1 MKKLIIFVMALTTLI
16 GGTAQPRKLE
26 LKSADPKQKKEL
38 RSADPKGKLEGK
50 LEARR
55 SDIKQKVAEY
65 AEFKL
70 TSDLIGTLTDKER
83 ELVKI
88 FIEIGQVMDDIYWD
102 EYFGNENRAKLKE
115 IKDPALRAFAEIQ
128 YGAWDR
134 LDSERPFLPGYKE
147 RPAGC
152 NFYPADMTEKE
163 FDALKDPLK
172 ESQYSVIRR
181 DEKGKLYVLPYHK
194 AYAKELEHVDKL
206 LEQAIG
212 LAENDGLRKYLEARR
227 EAFRTDDYFE
237 SDMVWMD
244 MKDSKLDFVVGP
256 IENYDDGIKGL
267 KCSHEA
273 FVLIKDEKWSSDL
286 SKFAALLPE
295 MQRLLPCE
303 DKYKKEVPGTDCDI
317 NVYDVVYYAGD
328 CNAGSKTIAINLP
341 NDERVQL
348 KKGSRRLQLKNA
360 MQAKF
365 DNIMVPIAKLMVS
378 EKQVDKVTFNAF
390 FGNTCYHEVAHGLGI
405 KNTITG
411 RGPCRQALGSL
422 YSAWE
427 EAKADV
433 CGLFLTEQLIE
444 KGYITNSTIEENYVT
459 FIAGILRSVRFGA
472 TEAHGVANIMCYN
485 FFKEHGAF
493 TRDKQGKYVI
503 DVDRARKAAREWA
516 ALIIKMEGDGDMNA
530 AKAYSDKNGKISPEL
545 QKDLD
550 RIRDANIPRDIK
562 YIQGPDVLGL

>member
-1 MKKLIIFVMALTTLI
+1 MAISMLAAV
-16 GGTAQPRKLE
+16 GC
-26 LKSADPKQKKEL
+26 
-38 RSADPKGKLEGK
+38 KGKQATEQDQPK
-50 LEARR
+50 SE
-55 SDIKQKVAEY
+55 IQQKVDEY
-65 AEFKL
+65 AEFELK
-70 TSDLIGTLTDKER
+70 SDLIQNLSANEK

-88 FIEIGQVMDDIYWD
+88 FIEIGKVMDEIYWD
-102 EYFGNENRAKLKE
+102 EYFGNANRASLDT
-115 IKDPALRAFAEIQ
+115 ISDPAIRAFANIQ

-134 LDSERPFLPGYKE
+134 LDSEKPFIPGYGE

-152 NFYPADMTEKE
+152 NFYPVDMTKEE

-172 ESQYSVIRR
+172 NSEYSVIRR
-181 DEKGKLYVLPYHK
+181 DSKGKLFALPYHE
-194 AYAKELEHVDKL
+194 AYKEQLAKVDAL
-206 LEQAIG
+206 LEKAIA
-212 LAENDGLRKYLEARR
+212 LAENPGLKKYLEARR
-227 EAFRTDDYFE
+227 EAFKTDDYFN

-256 IENYDDGIKGL
+256 IENYDDGINGL

-273 FVLIKDEKWSSDL
+273 FVLVKDEQWSNDL

-295 MQRLLPCE
+295 MQKLLPC
-303 DKYKKEVPGTDCDI
+303 DPKYKKEVPGTDCDI

-365 DNIMVPIAKLMVS
+365 DNIMVPIAQLMVCP
-378 EKQVDKVTFNAF
+378 EQVDSVTFNAF

-405 KNTITG
+405 KNTVTG
-411 RGPCRQALGSL
+411 RGPCRQALGAQ

-444 KGYITNSTIEENYVT
+444 RGLITNTTVNQNYIT

-485 FFKEHGAF
+485 FFEKAGAF
-493 TRDKQGKYVI
+493 TRNADGKYVI
-503 DVDRARKAAREWA
+503 NVEKAREAARAWA
-516 ALIIKMEGDGDMNA
+516 ALIIAMEGEGDMAA
-530 AKAYSDKNGKISPEL
+530 AKAYSDQNGKIGTAL

-550 RIRDANIPRDIK
+550 AIRDANIPRDIVYK
-562 YIQGPDVLGL
+562 QGSEVLGL

>member
-1 MKKLIIFVMALTTLI
+1 MAISMLAAV
-16 GGTAQPRKLE
+16 GC
-26 LKSADPKQKKEL
+26 
-38 RSADPKGKLEGK
+38 KGKKADQPKSE
-50 LEARR
+50 
-55 SDIKQKVAEY
+55 IQQKVDEY
-65 AEFKL
+65 AEFELK
-70 TSDLIGTLTDKER
+70 SDLIQNLSANEK

-88 FIEIGQVMDDIYWD
+88 FIEIGKVMDDIYWD
-102 EYFGNENRAKLKE
+102 QYFGNENRASLDTLS
-115 IKDPALRAFAEIQ
+115 DPAMRAFANIQ

-134 LDSERPFLPGYKE
+134 LDSERPFIPGYGE

-152 NFYPADMTEKE
+152 NFYPKDMTKEE
-163 FDALKDPLK
+163 FDALEDPLK
-172 ESQYSVIRR
+172 NDQYSVVRR
-181 DEKGKLYVLPYHK
+181 DAEGKLYVLPYHEAYKEQLAKVDELMAK
-194 AYAKELEHVDKL
+194 AIE
-206 LEQAIG
+206 
-212 LAENDGLRKYLEARR
+212 LAENPGLKKYLEARR

-256 IENYDDGIKGL
+256 IENYDDGVNGL

-273 FVLIKDEKWSSDL
+273 FVLVKDEQWSNDL

-295 MQRLLPCE
+295 MQKLLPCDE
-303 DKYKKEVPGTDCDI
+303 KYKKEVPGTDCDI

-365 DNIMVPIAKLMVS
+365 DNIMVPIANLMVCP
-378 EKQVDKVTFNAF
+378 EQVDSVTFNAF

-405 KNTITG
+405 KNTVTG
-411 RGPCRQALGSL
+411 RGPCRQALGAQ

-444 KGYITNSTIEENYVT
+444 RGLITNTTVNQNYIT

-485 FFKEHGAF
+485 FFEQAGAF
-493 TRDKQGKYVI
+493 TRNADGKYVI
-503 DVDRARKAAREWA
+503 NVEKAREAARAWA
-516 ALIIKMEGDGDMNA
+516 ALIIAMEGEGDMAA
-530 AKAYSDKNGKISPEL
+530 AKAYSDKNGKIGDAL

-550 RIRDANIPRDIK
+550 QIRDANIPRDII
-562 YIQGPDVLGL
+562 YRQGADVLGL

>member
-1 MKKLIIFVMALTTLI
+1 MKKLIICIMALTTLF
-16 GGTAQPRKLE
+16 GTGVQAQKLN
-26 LKSADPKQKKEL
+26 SKKV
-38 RSADPKGKLEGK
+38 
-50 LEARR
+50 
-55 SDIKQKVAEY
+55 DIKQKVSEY

-70 TSDLIGTLTDKER
+70 TSDLIPTLTDNER

-102 EYFGNENRAKLKE
+102 EYFGRKERAKLND
-115 IKDPALRAFAEIQ
+115 IKDPAIRAFAEIQ

-134 LDSERPFLPGYKE
+134 LDSEKPFIPGYKE
-147 RPAGC
+147 RPAGA

-163 FDALKDPLK
+163 FKELDDPLK

-181 DEKGKLYVLPYHK
+181 DKEGKLIVLPYHK
-194 AYAKELEHVDKL
+194 AYAKELKRVDML
-206 LEQAIG
+206 LAKAID
-212 LAENDGLRKYLEARR
+212 LAENEGLRKYLETRR
-227 EAFRTDDYFE
+227 EAFLTDDYYE

-244 MKDSKLDFVVGP
+244 MKDSRLDFVVGP
-256 IENYDDGIKGL
+256 IENYDDALKGL

-273 FVLIKDEKWSSDL
+273 FVLIKDEEWSKNL
-286 SKFAALLPE
+286 SKFASLLPE
-295 MQRLLPCE
+295 MQKLLPCE
-303 DKYKKEVPGTDCDI
+303 EKYKKEVPGTDCDI

-348 KKGSRRLQLKNA
+348 AKGSRRLQLKNA
-360 MQAKF
+360 MRAKF
-365 DNIMVPIAKLMVS
+365 DNIMVPIAKLMVT
-378 EKQVDKVTFNAF
+378 EKQIDKVTFNAF

-411 RGPCRQALGSL
+411 RGPCRQALGAL

-444 KGYITNSTIEENYVT
+444 QGHITNSTVEENYIT

-493 TRDKQGKYVI
+493 TRDKAGKYVI
-503 DVDRARKAAREWA
+503 NVEKARKAAREWA
-516 ALIIKMEGDGDMNA
+516 ALIIKMEGDGDMAA
-530 AKAYSDKNGKISPEL
+530 AKKYTDKNGKISKEL

-550 RIRDANIPRDIK
+550 AIRDANIPRDII
-562 YIQGPDVLGL
+562 YNQGAEVLGL

>member
-1 MKKLIIFVMALTTLI
+1 MAISMLAAVGCNCKKSV
-16 GGTAQPRKLE
+16 KDCD
-26 LKSADPKQKKEL
+26 ADPEIQ
-38 RSADPKGKLEGK
+38 
-50 LEARR
+50 
-55 SDIKQKVAEY
+55 QKVDEY
-65 AEFKL
+65 AEFTL
-70 TSDLIGTLTDKER
+70 TSDLINTLSANEK

-88 FIEIGQVMDDIYWD
+88 FIEIGEVMDDIYWD
-102 EYFGNENRAKLKE
+102 QYFGYANREALDTLC
-115 IKDPALRAFAEIQ
+115 DPAMRAFARIQ

-134 LDSERPFLPGYKE
+134 LDSEKPFLPGFGE

-152 NFYPADMTEKE
+152 NFYPQDMTREE
-163 FDALKDPLK
+163 FDALEDPLK
-172 ESQYSVIRR
+172 NDQYSVIRR
-181 DEKGKLYVLPYHK
+181 DKEGKLYVLPYHE
-194 AYAKELEHVDKL
+194 AYAKELKKVDKL
-206 LEQAIG
+206 LAKAIKLADNEG
-212 LAENDGLRKYLEARR
+212 LKKYLEARR
-227 EAFRTDDYFE
+227 EAFKTDDYFE

-256 IENYDDGIKGL
+256 IENYDDGVNGL

-273 FVLIKDEKWSSDL
+273 FVLVKDEQWSNDL

-295 MQRLLPCE
+295 MQKLLPCDE
-303 DKYKKEVPGTDCDI
+303 KYKQEVPGTDCDI

-348 KKGSRRLQLKNA
+348 AKGSRRLQLKNA
-360 MQAKF
+360 MKAKF
-365 DNIMVPIAKLMVS
+365 DNIMVPIAKLMVCD
-378 EKQVDKVTFNAF
+378 EQVDSVTFNAF

-405 KNTITG
+405 KQTVTG
-411 RGPCRQALGSL
+411 RGPCRTALGAQ

-444 KGYITNSTIEENYVT
+444 RGEITNTTVNQNYIT

-485 FFKEHGAF
+485 YFEQAGAF
-493 TRDKQGKYVI
+493 TRNEQGKYVI
-503 DVDRARKAAREWA
+503 NVEKAREAARAWA
-516 ALIIKMEGDGDMNA
+516 AIIIAMEGEGDMAA
-530 AKAYSDKNGKISPEL
+530 AKAYSEKNGKIGVDL

-550 RIRDANIPRDIK
+550 AIRDANIPRDIIYK
-562 YIQGPDVLGL
+562 QGAKVLGL

>member
-1 MKKLIIFVMALTTLI
+1 MKKIIILTMALTTLI
-16 GGTAQPRKLE
+16 GGTAQTPKNSAKPTSVKQKIE
-26 LKSADPKQKKEL
+26 LKKSDVKQKI
-38 RSADPKGKLEGK
+38 DGKS
-50 LEARR
+50 

-70 TSDLIGTLTDKER
+70 TSDLIETLSQSER

-102 EYFGNENRAKLKE
+102 EYFGNENRAKLKDL
-115 IKDPALRAFAEIQ
+115 KDPGLRAFAEIH

-134 LDSERPFLPGYKE
+134 LDSEKPFLPGYGK

-152 NFYPADMTEKE
+152 NFYPVDMHEKE
-163 FDALKDPLK
+163 FAELKDPLK

-181 DEKGKLYVLPYHK
+181 DDKGNLYVLPYHK
-194 AYAKELEHVDKL
+194 AYAKELKHVDKL
-206 LEQAIG
+206 LEKAIG
-212 LAENDGLRKYLEARR
+212 LAENEGLRKYLEARR
-227 EAFRTDDYFE
+227 LAFRTDDYFE

-244 MKDSKLDFVVGP
+244 MKDSRLDFVVGP
-256 IENYDDGIKGL
+256 IENYDDGVKGL

-273 FVLIKDEKWSSDL
+273 FVLIKDEQWSNDL
-286 SKFAALLPE
+286 TKFAALLPE
-295 MQRLLPCE
+295 MQKLLPCE
-303 DKYKKEVPGTDCDI
+303 EKYKKEVPGTDCDI

-365 DNIMVPIAKLMVS
+365 DNIMVPIAKLMVT

-444 KGYITNSTIEENYVT
+444 KGYITNSTIEENYIT

-485 FFKEHGAF
+485 FFRDHGAF
-493 TRDKQGKYVI
+493 SRDKNGKYVI
-503 DVDRARKAAREWA
+503 DVDKARQAAREWA
-516 ALIIKMEGDGDMNA
+516 ALIIKMEGDGDIKA
-530 AKAYSDKNGKISPEL
+530 AKTYSDKHGKISKEL

-550 RIRDANIPRDIK
+550 LIRDANIPRDIV
-562 YIQGPDVLGL
+562 YLQGADVLGL

>member
-1 MKKLIIFVMALTTLI
+1 MKKLIVCIMATSMLLAV
-16 GGTAQPRKLE
+16 GCQ
-26 LKSADPKQKKEL
+26 QKKTIEDC
-38 RSADPKGKLEGK
+38 DPNPE
-50 LEARR
+50 
-55 SDIKQKVAEY
+55 IQQKVNEY
-65 AEFKL
+65 AEFEL
-70 TSDLIGTLTDKER
+70 TSDLIQNLSANEK

-102 EYFGNENRAKLKE
+102 EYFGYANRASIDTLC
-115 IKDPALRAFAEIQ
+115 DPAMRAFARIQ

-134 LDSERPFLPGYKE
+134 LDSEKPFLPGYGE

-152 NFYPADMTEKE
+152 NFYPQDMTAEE
-163 FDALKDPLK
+163 FEALEDTLK
-172 ESQYSVIRR
+172 NSQYSVIRR
-181 DEKGKLYVLPYHK
+181 DKEGKLYVLPYHK
-194 AYAKELEHVDKL
+194 AYAKELKKVDKL
-206 LEQAIG
+206 LDKAIK
-212 LAENDGLRKYLEARR
+212 LAENEGLKKYLEARR

-256 IENYDDGIKGL
+256 IENYDDGINGL

-273 FVLIKDEKWSSDL
+273 FVLVKDEEWSNDL

-295 MQRLLPCE
+295 MQKLLPCDE
-303 DKYKKEVPGTDCDI
+303 KYKQEVPGTDCDI

-348 KKGSRRLQLKNA
+348 AKGSRRLQLKNA
-360 MQAKF
+360 MRAKF
-365 DNIMVPIAKLMVS
+365 DNIMVPIAKLMVCP
-378 EKQVDKVTFNAF
+378 EQVDSVTFNAF

-405 KNTITG
+405 KNTVTG
-411 RGPCRQALGSL
+411 RGPCRQALGAQ

-444 KGYITNSTIEENYVT
+444 RGEITNTTVAQNYIT

-485 FFKEHGAF
+485 YFKEHGAF
-493 TRDKQGKYVI
+493 TRNADGKYVI
-503 DVDRARKAAREWA
+503 DVDRAREAARGWA
-516 ALIIKMEGDGDMNA
+516 AIIIAMEGEGDAAA
-530 AKAYSDKNGKISPEL
+530 AKAYSDRNGKIGVEL
-545 QKDLD
+545 QNDLD
-550 RIRDANIPRDIK
+550 QIRDANIPRDII
-562 YIQGPDVLGL
+562 YRQGASVLGI

>member
-1 MKKLIIFVMALTTLI
+1 MAISMLAAV
-16 GGTAQPRKLE
+16 GC
-26 LKSADPKQKKEL
+26 
-38 RSADPKGKLEGK
+38 KGKQATEQDQPK
-50 LEARR
+50 SE
-55 SDIKQKVAEY
+55 IQQKVDEY
-65 AEFKL
+65 AEFELK
-70 TSDLIGTLTDKER
+70 SDLIQNLSANEK

-88 FIEIGQVMDDIYWD
+88 FIEIGKVMDEIYWD
-102 EYFGNENRAKLKE
+102 EYFGNANRASLDT
-115 IKDPALRAFAEIQ
+115 ISDPAIRAFANIQ

-134 LDSERPFLPGYKE
+134 LDSERPFIPGYGE

-152 NFYPADMTEKE
+152 NFYPVDMTKEE

-172 ESQYSVIRR
+172 NSEYSVIRR
-181 DEKGKLYVLPYHK
+181 DSEGKLFALPYHE
-194 AYAKELEHVDKL
+194 AYKEQLAKVDAL
-206 LEQAIG
+206 LEKAIA
-212 LAENDGLRKYLEARR
+212 LAENPGLKKYLEARR
-227 EAFRTDDYFE
+227 EAFKTDDYFN

-256 IENYDDGIKGL
+256 IENYDDGINGL

-273 FVLIKDEKWSSDL
+273 FVLIKDEQWSNDL

-295 MQRLLPCE
+295 MQKLLPC
-303 DKYKKEVPGTDCDI
+303 DPKYKKEVPGTDCDI

-365 DNIMVPIAKLMVS
+365 DNIMVPIAQLMVCP
-378 EKQVDKVTFNAF
+378 EQVDSVTFNAF

-405 KNTITG
+405 KNTVTG
-411 RGPCRQALGSL
+411 RGPCRQALGAQ

-444 KGYITNSTIEENYVT
+444 RGLITNTTVNQNYIT

-485 FFKEHGAF
+485 FFEKAGAF
-493 TRDKQGKYVI
+493 TRNADGKYVI
-503 DVDRARKAAREWA
+503 NVEKAREAARAWA
-516 ALIIKMEGDGDMNA
+516 ALIIAMEGEGDMAA
-530 AKAYSDKNGKISPEL
+530 AKAYSDQNGKIGTAL

-550 RIRDANIPRDIK
+550 AIRDANIPRDIVYK
-562 YIQGPDVLGL
+562 QGAEVLGL

>member
-1 MKKLIIFVMALTTLI
+1 MLAAV
-16 GGTAQPRKLE
+16 GC
-26 LKSADPKQKKEL
+26 
-38 RSADPKGKLEGK
+38 KGKQATEQDQPK
-50 LEARR
+50 SE
-55 SDIKQKVAEY
+55 IQQKVDEY
-65 AEFKL
+65 AEFELK
-70 TSDLIGTLTDKER
+70 SDLIQNLSANEK

-88 FIEIGQVMDDIYWD
+88 FIEIGKVMDEIYWD
-102 EYFGNENRAKLKE
+102 EYFGNANRASLDT
-115 IKDPALRAFAEIQ
+115 ISDPAIRAFANIQ

-134 LDSERPFLPGYKE
+134 LDSEKPFIPGYGE

-152 NFYPADMTEKE
+152 NFYPVDMTKEE

-172 ESQYSVIRR
+172 NSEYSVIRR
-181 DEKGKLYVLPYHK
+181 DSEGKLFALPYHE
-194 AYAKELEHVDKL
+194 AYKEQLAKVDAL
-206 LEQAIG
+206 LEKAIT
-212 LAENDGLRKYLEARR
+212 LAENPGLKKYLEARR
-227 EAFRTDDYFE
+227 EAFKTDDYFN

-256 IENYDDGIKGL
+256 IENYDDGINGL

-273 FVLIKDEKWSSDL
+273 FVLVKDEQWSNDL

-295 MQRLLPCE
+295 MQKLLPC
-303 DKYKKEVPGTDCDI
+303 DPKYKKEVPGTDCDI

-365 DNIMVPIAKLMVS
+365 DNIMVPIAQLMVCP
-378 EKQVDKVTFNAF
+378 EQVDSVTFNAF

-405 KNTITG
+405 KNTVTG
-411 RGPCRQALGSL
+411 RGPCRQVLGAQ

-444 KGYITNSTIEENYVT
+444 RGLITNTTINQNYIT

-485 FFKEHGAF
+485 FFEQAGAF
-493 TRDKQGKYVI
+493 TRNADGKYVI
-503 DVDRARKAAREWA
+503 NVEKAREAARAWA
-516 ALIIKMEGDGDMNA
+516 ALIIAMEGEGDMAA
-530 AKAYSDKNGKISPEL
+530 AKAYSDQNGKIGTAL

-550 RIRDANIPRDIK
+550 AIRDANIPRDIVYK
-562 YIQGPDVLGL
+562 QGAEVLGL

>member
-1 MKKLIIFVMALTTLI
+1 MICAMAISMLAAVGCKGKKADEPKSEIQQKVDEYAVF
-16 GGTAQPRKLE
+16 E
-26 LKSADPKQKKEL
+26 LKS
-38 RSADPKGKLEGK
+38 
-50 LEARR
+50 
-55 SDIKQKVAEY
+55 
-65 AEFKL
+65 
-70 TSDLIGTLTDKER
+70 DLIQNLSANEK

-88 FIEIGQVMDDIYWD
+88 FIEIGKVMDDIYWD
-102 EYFGNENRAKLKE
+102 QYFGNANRASLDTLS
-115 IKDPALRAFAEIQ
+115 DPAIRAFANIQ

-134 LDSERPFLPGYKE
+134 LDSEKPFIPGYGE

-152 NFYPADMTEKE
+152 NFYPVDMTKE
-163 FDALKDPLK
+163 EFEALADPLK
-172 ESQYSVIRR
+172 NSEYSVIRR
-181 DEKGKLYVLPYHK
+181 DAEGKLYVLPYHEAYKEQLAKVDELMAK
-194 AYAKELEHVDKL
+194 AIE
-206 LEQAIG
+206 
-212 LAENDGLRKYLEARR
+212 LAENPGLKKYLEARR
-227 EAFRTDDYFE
+227 EAFRTDDYFN

-256 IENYDDGIKGL
+256 IENYDDGLNGL

-273 FVLIKDEKWSSDL
+273 FVLVKDEQWSNDL

-295 MQRLLPCE
+295 MQKLLPCDE
-303 DKYKKEVPGTDCDI
+303 KYKKEVPGTDCDI

-360 MQAKF
+360 MKAKF
-365 DNIMVPIAKLMVS
+365 DNIMVPIANLMVCD
-378 EKQVDKVTFNAF
+378 EQVDSVTFNAF

-405 KNTITG
+405 KNTVTG
-411 RGPCRQALGSL
+411 RGPCRQALGAQ

-444 KGYITNSTIEENYVT
+444 RGEITNSTIAQNYIT

-485 FFKEHGAF
+485 FFEQAGAF
-493 TRDKQGKYVI
+493 TRNAQGKYVI
-503 DVDRARKAAREWA
+503 NVEKAREAARAWA
-516 ALIIKMEGDGDMNA
+516 ALIIAMEGEGDMAA
-530 AKAYSDKNGKISPEL
+530 AKAYSDQNGKIGANL

-550 RIRDANIPRDIK
+550 AIRDANIPRDIIYK
-562 YIQGPDVLGL
+562 QGAEVLGL

>member
-1 MKKLIIFVMALTTLI
+1 MAISMLAAV
-16 GGTAQPRKLE
+16 GC
-26 LKSADPKQKKEL
+26 
-38 RSADPKGKLEGK
+38 KGKQATEQDQPK
-50 LEARR
+50 SE
-55 SDIKQKVAEY
+55 IQQKVDEY
-65 AEFKL
+65 AEFELK
-70 TSDLIGTLTDKER
+70 SDLIQNLSANEK

-88 FIEIGQVMDDIYWD
+88 FIEIGKVMDEIYWD
-102 EYFGNENRAKLKE
+102 EYFGNANRASLDT
-115 IKDPALRAFAEIQ
+115 ISDPAIRAFANIQ

-134 LDSERPFLPGYKE
+134 LDSEKPFIPGYGE

-152 NFYPADMTEKE
+152 NFYPVDMTKEE

-172 ESQYSVIRR
+172 NSEYSVIRR
-181 DEKGKLYVLPYHK
+181 DSEGKLFALPYHE
-194 AYAKELEHVDKL
+194 AYKEQLAKVDAL
-206 LEQAIG
+206 LEKAIA
-212 LAENDGLRKYLEARR
+212 LAENPGLKKYLEARR
-227 EAFRTDDYFE
+227 EAFKTDDYFN

-256 IENYDDGIKGL
+256 IENYDDGINGL

-273 FVLIKDEKWSSDL
+273 FVLVKDEQWSNDL

-295 MQRLLPCE
+295 MQKLLPC
-303 DKYKKEVPGTDCDI
+303 DPKYKKEVPGTDCDI

-365 DNIMVPIAKLMVS
+365 DNIMVPIAQLMVCP
-378 EKQVDKVTFNAF
+378 EQVDSVTFNAF

-405 KNTITG
+405 KNTVTG
-411 RGPCRQALGSL
+411 RGPCRQALGAQ

-444 KGYITNSTIEENYVT
+444 RGLITNTTVNQNYIT

-485 FFKEHGAF
+485 FFEKAGAF
-493 TRDKQGKYVI
+493 TRNADGKYVI
-503 DVDRARKAAREWA
+503 NVEKAREAARAWA
-516 ALIIKMEGDGDMNA
+516 ALIIAMEGEGDMAA
-530 AKAYSDKNGKISPEL
+530 AKAYSDQNGKIGTAL

-550 RIRDANIPRDIK
+550 AIRDANIPRDIVYK
-562 YIQGPDVLGL
+562 QGAEVLGL

>member
-1 MKKLIIFVMALTTLI
+1 MKKLIIIVMALTTLLAAN
-16 GGTAQPRKLE
+16 AQG
-26 LKSADPKQKKEL
+26 QKRMQK
-38 RSADPKGKLEGK
+38 RA
-50 LEARR
+50 
-55 SDIKQKVAEY
+55 DIKQKVSEY

-70 TSDLIGTLTDKER
+70 TSDLIPELTENER

-88 FIEIGQVMDDIYWD
+88 FIEIGKVMDDIYWD
-102 EYFGNENRAKLKE
+102 EYFGNINRAKLAE
-115 IKDPALRAFAEIQ
+115 IKDPAIRAFAEIH

-134 LDSERPFLPGYKE
+134 LDSEKPFIPGYGE

-152 NFYPADMTEKE
+152 NFYPQDMTKAE

-172 ESQYSVIRR
+172 NSEYSVIRR
-181 DEKGKLYVLPYHK
+181 DAKGKLYVLPYHE
-194 AYAKELEHVDKL
+194 AYQKELAVVDEL
-206 LEQAIG
+206 LGQAIE
-212 LAENDGLRKYLEARR
+212 LAENEGLRKYLEARR
-227 EAFRTDDYFE
+227 EAFHTDDYFE

-244 MKDSKLDFVVGP
+244 MKDSRLDFVVGP
-256 IENYDDGIKGL
+256 IENYDDGINGL

-273 FVLIKDEKWSSDL
+273 FVLVKDEKWSNDL

-295 MQRLLPCE
+295 MQKLLPCE
-303 DKYKKEVPGTDCDI
+303 EKYKKEVPGTDCDI

-360 MQAKF
+360 MRAKF
-365 DNIMVPIAKLMVS
+365 DNIMVPIAKLMVCD
-378 EKQVDKVTFNAF
+378 EQVDKVTFNAF

-405 KNTITG
+405 KQTVTG
-411 RGPCRQALGSL
+411 RGPCRQALGAQ

-444 KGYITNSTIEENYVT
+444 RGEITNSTIEENYIT

-485 FFKEHGAF
+485 FFQEHGAF
-493 TRDKQGKYVI
+493 KRNAQGKYVI
-503 DVDRARKAAREWA
+503 DVKKAQKAAREWA
-516 ALIIKMEGDGDMNA
+516 ALIIKMEGEGDMAA
-530 AKAYSDKNGKISPEL
+530 AKAYSDKNGKITPAL

-550 RIRDANIPRDIK
+550 AIRDAKIPRDII
-562 YIQGPDVLGL
+562 YQQGAEVLGL